1 MSPQITRTRIDLE
14 FEFVL
19 FSQLELG
26 YGPEMALGIVLS
38 SAAPAVSASRGR
50 ARSEMAG
57 RAPLGGT
64 ER

>member
-1 MSPQITRTRIDLE
+1 VSLQITRTRIDLE
-14 FEFVL
+14 FEFEL
-19 FSQLELG
+19 FSRLELG
-26 YGPEMALGIVLS
+26 YGPEMALRIVLS
-38 SAAPAVSASRGR
+38 SAAPAVYASPGR